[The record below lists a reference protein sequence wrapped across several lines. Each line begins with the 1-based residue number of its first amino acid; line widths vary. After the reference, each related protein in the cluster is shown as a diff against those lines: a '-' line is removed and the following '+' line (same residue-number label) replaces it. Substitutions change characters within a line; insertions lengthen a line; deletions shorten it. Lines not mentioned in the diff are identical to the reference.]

1 MKIPIIGSSCT
12 SRLKKQK
19 QNQTTNFDV
28 LLQMISQTLFSAV
41 WWGKDISKSMETHWC
56 HRLPACACTHT
67 HAGSQTDGKSACTH
81 TCPPPHTVTIKHRL
95 LPKTQTSAAFFI
107 CSVVFLSLFMC
118 IFFLAV
124 IFWHLLNTAIG
135 KKWPLIL
142 TSQTWPMV
150 VRFST
155 ACGPAVGSGLVL
167 DCVGLFGF

>member
-1 MKIPIIGSSCT
+1 MKIPIIGSNCT

-41 WWGKDISKSMETHWC
+41 WWGTSQRAWKHTGVTGCQRAHVHIHMQV
-56 HRLPACACTHT
+56 HRLTEKVHVHT
-67 HAGSQTDGKSACTH
+67 HA
-81 TCPPPHTVTIKHRL
+81 PPTHTVTIKHRL

-142 TSQTWPMV
+142 ASQTWPMV

-155 ACGPAVGSGLVL
+155 AWNRVVQLLGLAW
-167 DCVGLFGF
+167 F